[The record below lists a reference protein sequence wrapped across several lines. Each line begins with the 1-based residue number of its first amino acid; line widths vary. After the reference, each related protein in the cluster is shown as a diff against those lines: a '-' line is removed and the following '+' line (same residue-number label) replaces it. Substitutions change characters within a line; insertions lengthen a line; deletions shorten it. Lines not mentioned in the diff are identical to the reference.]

1 MPDLALARYGA
12 VGSVA
17 YYKREFTL
25 TIIKRKCLSLA
36 GGFKKGSTL
45 AKFN

>member
-1 MPDLALARYGA
+1 MPDLVRYSA

-17 YYKREFTL
+17 YYKREFAL
-25 TIIKRKCLSLA
+25 TTVKLKCLSLA
-36 GGFKKGSTL
+36 GGFEKGSTL